1 MFNTL
6 TNNFIPNT
14 NDIIYQIIKTTYGKK
29 IINSVLLMIFSMIVK
44 NIIYTFLA
52 FLILINNIYI
62 DFFTQ
67 CFLSI
72 CICSQNDKI
81 NYYVEQYE
89 SRLYGITRYLIN
101 NWSIER
107 VIKYK
112 TPAILGV
119 LGSGY
124 IYLSIVDVATL
135 KIYILQ
141 YMFCHFC
148 MDIKDNDDHFIRRR
162 LKLEKKK
169 FFISNHCQGE
179 YIVINKQKIEK
190 IPRNISSEFEL
201 IDVKEDGF
209 EILE

>member
-62 DFFTQ
+62 DFFAQ

-89 SRLYGITRYLIN
+89 SKLYGITRYLIN

-112 TPAILGV
+112 TPAILGMPFK
-119 LGSGY
+119 
-124 IYLSIVDVATL
+124 SIQPSVPER
-135 KIYILQ
+135 Y
-141 YMFCHFC
+141 
-148 MDIKDNDDHFIRRR
+148 
-162 LKLEKKK
+162 
-169 FFISNHCQGE
+169 
-179 YIVINKQKIEK
+179 
-190 IPRNISSEFEL
+190 
-201 IDVKEDGF
+201 
-209 EILE
+209 